1 MAYAEFYVTT
11 ACATTSVT
19 MFGVLGPW
27 VELPDVFPPILWI
40 DTTSPASA
48 ICEGL
53 WIQCGTSLSG
63 TPIAD
68 GTGVMNHHVQVM
80 NYEPGTKW
88 FLVPDIGART
98 AGNAVG
104 LGIGLNSQAL
114 IALGPRQWKLYYR
127 AVGEGP
133 DPNRMI
139 L

>member
-1 MAYAEFYVTT
+1 MAYAEFFVTT

-27 VELPDVFPPILWI
+27 IELPDAFAPILWI
-40 DTTSPASA
+40 DTTSPATAPCS
-48 ICEGL
+48 GL
-53 WIQCGTSLSG
+53 WIQSG
-63 TPIAD
+63 TTANTGIATVMPI
-68 GTGVMNHHVQVM
+68 VMNYQVQVM

-88 FLVPDIGART
+88 FLPSDIGT
-98 AGNAVG
+98 KTVG
-104 LGIGLNSQAL
+104 SALGMGLNENAT
-114 IALGPRQWKLYYR
+114 IGTGPRQWKLYYR